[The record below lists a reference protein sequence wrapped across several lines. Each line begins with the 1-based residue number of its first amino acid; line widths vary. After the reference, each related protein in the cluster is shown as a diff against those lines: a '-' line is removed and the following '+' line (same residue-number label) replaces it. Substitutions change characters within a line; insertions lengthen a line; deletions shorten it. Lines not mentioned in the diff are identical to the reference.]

1 MAQRNKEHRDKHDPN
16 KQGDKDKNNN
26 ANKREMFIRV
36 PSNDVRV
43 MPGAQVYL
51 NENAAVEVVSVR
63 RESMP
68 VTRHIDLDIIEVKVT
83 SGPYKGG
90 TMFYPYPAGADIRLA
105 LTPELKFQA
114 RVEKIKSW
122 LNPKTWLSW

>member
-51 NENAAVEVVSVR
+51 C
-63 RESMP
+63 
-68 VTRHIDLDIIEVKVT
+68 LLYT
-83 SGPYKGG
+83 SPSPRDRG
-90 TMFYPYPAGADIRLA
+90 
-105 LTPELKFQA
+105 
-114 RVEKIKSW
+114 
-122 LNPKTWLSW
+122 